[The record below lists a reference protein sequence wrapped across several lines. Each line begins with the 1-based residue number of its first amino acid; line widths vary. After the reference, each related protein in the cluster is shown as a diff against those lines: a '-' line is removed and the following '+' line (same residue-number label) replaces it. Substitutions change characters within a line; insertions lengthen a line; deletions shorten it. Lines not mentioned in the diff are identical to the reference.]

1 MNLINFNNL
10 NMYQIFII
18 VCAAIFIFVYLTDF
32 NAKYLRKSDRRLE
45 FFTDVIQQEAYVCKT
60 NNDIFFLSEM

>member
-60 NNDIFFLSEM
+60 NNDIFDQ